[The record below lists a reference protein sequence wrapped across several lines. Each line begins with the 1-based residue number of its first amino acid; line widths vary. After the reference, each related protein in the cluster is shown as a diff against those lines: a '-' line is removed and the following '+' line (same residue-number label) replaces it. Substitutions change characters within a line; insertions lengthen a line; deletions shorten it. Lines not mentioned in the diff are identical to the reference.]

1 MEPALYTF
9 DPPRTIAATLTEY
22 ERHLGATAGDC
33 AGSVQLAVDQLR
45 DLLDPI
51 EAPLVTL
58 TAGVARTLVATA
70 VREWGLSPGGMR
82 RSLLAPIE
90 TACRFFGWA
99 KERGY
104 VGKNPFES
112 LMLAATPRST
122 AGFPGVAVTA
132 ARGWVA

>member
-33 AGSVQLAVDQLR
+33 GGSVQLALDQLR

-58 TAGVARTLVATA
+58 TASVARTLVATA

-122 AGFPGVAVTA
+122 AGFPGVPVTA